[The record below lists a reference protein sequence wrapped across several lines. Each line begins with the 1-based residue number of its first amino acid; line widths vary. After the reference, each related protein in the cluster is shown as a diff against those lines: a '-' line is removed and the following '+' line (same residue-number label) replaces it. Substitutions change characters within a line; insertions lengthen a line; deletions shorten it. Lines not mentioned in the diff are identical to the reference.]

1 MENAIC
7 TYKLAFVVGTIMV
20 ATAVSIVVYVNNEK
34 KMDDLFSANVEALT
48 EVENI
53 GDFMEKYFGCN
64 GGQYQCFSGT
74 VSFKGASISGT
85 WYQRD

>member
-1 MENAIC
+1 
-7 TYKLAFVVGTIMV
+7 
-20 ATAVSIVVYVNNEK
+20 
-34 KMDDLFSANVEALT
+34 MDDLFSANVEALT